1 MLDILLEIVL
11 CLLVN
16 PLLEIVEVECVGVG
30 DLLDRQPFFIAGEI
44 VIDLFSAEDAIDH
57 MTAEQ
62 PQLYLVAGVGV
73 HFAILVD
80 GFEDVGSS

>member
-1 MLDILLEIVL
+1 VISKEGLMEMLDILLEIVL

-16 PLLEIVEVECVGVG
+16 PLLEIVEVKCVGVG

-57 MTAEQ
+57 MAAE
-62 PQLYLVAGVGV
+62 
-73 HFAILVD
+73 
-80 GFEDVGSS
+80 